1 MQGSSEPVSVVD
13 GRRVIVLCSNNYL
26 GLTTHAKL
34 YERGVFVVPIVF
46 PMVAQGLA
54 HIRVQMHAKLTM
66 EEPDKVIEALE
77 EIGKELEII
86 YPPFFVDGLSEL
98 RKPLV
103 WASLKRFKRPI
114 QKTRIE
120 TGIGRWVELA

>member
-1 MQGSSEPVSVVD
+1 LQGSSEPVSVVD

-77 EIGKELEII
+77 E
-86 YPPFFVDGLSEL
+86 
-98 RKPLV
+98 
-103 WASLKRFKRPI
+103 LKRFKRPI